1 MTSPSDA
8 DPSPSSRSRCSWL
21 GNANW
26 IAKLAIQLDDG
37 DWSSQDDVFLDDDDC
52 SCRDVAY
59 LDYVGVES
67 TLLTK

>member
-1 MTSPSDA
+1 MQTLHRRPGQDA
-8 DPSPSSRSRCSWL
+8 H
-21 GNANW
+21 G
-26 IAKLAIQLDDG
+26 LDDG

>member
-1 MTSPSDA
+1 MQTLHRRPGQDG
-8 DPSPSSRSRCSWL
+8 D
-21 GNANW
+21 G
-26 IAKLAIQLDDG
+26 LDDG
-37 DWSSQDDVFLDDDDC
+37 DWSSQDDVFLIGDYDC